1 MCSRFSLAE
10 DHDFLAA
17 RLGVSAMA
25 FVNYRPRYNIAPQ
38 QEHFIVTTEYENREL
53 AAAKWGLMSNSGEHG
68 RARYSINAKA
78 ETVESRPTFAAAFAH
93 RRCVIPANGFYE
105 WTGPK
110 YARRPLWIHR
120 GDGDLLLF
128 AGLYQNGENNDNR
141 STQATFTILTCAA
154 NSTLATIHNRML
166 VILSDRDADDW
177 MNPREKVP
185 LSLKRLLVP
194 AAEDLL
200 VVQPASPLVNSVRN
214 EGPQLLADRKIEQQ
228 LLFNF

>member
-1 MCSRFSLAE
+1 
-10 DHDFLAA
+10 
-17 RLGVSAMA
+17 VS
-25 FVNYRPRYNIAPQ
+25 NP
-38 QEHFIVTTEYENREL
+38 
-53 AAAKWGLMSNSGEHG
+53 GEHG
-68 RARYSINAKA
+68 RAKYSINAKA
-78 ETVESRPTFAAAFAH
+78 ETVESRPTFAEAFAH

-110 YARRPLWIHR
+110 YARQPFWIHR

-141 STQATFTILTCAA
+141 SQATFTILTCAA
-154 NSTLATIHNRML
+154 NSTLAAIHNRMP
-166 VILSDRDADDW
+166 VILSGRDADDW
-177 MNPREKVP
+177 MNPCEKAP

-194 AAEDLL
+194 TAEHLL

-214 EGPQLLADRKIEQQ
+214 EGPQLLAGCKIEQQ

>member
-25 FVNYRPRYNIAPQ
+25 LANYRPRYNIAPQ
-38 QEHFIVTTEYENREL
+38 QEHFIVTSEYENRKL
-53 AAAKWGLMSNSGEHG
+53 APAKWGLVPNPGEHG
-68 RARYSINAKA
+68 RAKYLINAKA
-78 ETVESRPTFAAAFAH
+78 ETVESRPTFAGAFAH

-110 YARRPLWIHR
+110 YARQPFWIHR
-120 GDGDLLLF
+120 GDGNLLLF

-141 STQATFTILTCAA
+141 TQATFTILTCAA
-154 NSTLATIHNRML
+154 NSTLATIHNRMP

-177 MNPREKVP
+177 MNPRETVP

-194 AAEDLL
+194 TAKDLL

-214 EGPQLLADRKIEQQ
+214 EGPQLLAGCKIEQQ

>member
-1 MCSRFSLAE
+1 M
-10 DHDFLAA
+10 
-17 RLGVSAMA
+17 
-25 FVNYRPRYNIAPQ
+25 P
-38 QEHFIVTTEYENREL
+38 
-53 AAAKWGLMSNSGEHG
+53 
-68 RARYSINAKA
+68 
-78 ETVESRPTFAAAFAH
+78 
-93 RRCVIPANGFYE
+93 
-105 WTGPK
+105 
-110 YARRPLWIHR
+110 
-120 GDGDLLLF
+120 
-128 AGLYQNGENNDNR
+128 
-141 STQATFTILTCAA
+141 
-154 NSTLATIHNRML
+154 